1 MFAQWNRHTHT
12 HSLILGSATASE
24 EGEVGEVTEV
34 GVVGDRTD
42 TEEAEDRGRT
52 LGTSHVVAVGRSLP
66 DSNF

>member
-1 MFAQWNRHTHT
+1 MHPSIGNRHT

-52 LGTSHVVAVGRSLP
+52 LGTSHVVAV
-66 DSNF
+66 